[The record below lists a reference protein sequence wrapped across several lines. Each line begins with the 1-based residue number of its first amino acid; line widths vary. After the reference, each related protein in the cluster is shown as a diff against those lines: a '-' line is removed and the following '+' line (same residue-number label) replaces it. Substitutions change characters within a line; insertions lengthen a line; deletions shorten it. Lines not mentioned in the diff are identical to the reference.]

1 MVYFFRTYLLA
12 IVSLFIIGQAEA
24 RVWTNSKGATVTAK
38 LIAVRATEVD
48 LQLLNGRIV
57 SVERTIFSG
66 EDQNYIQQWEQSGGT
81 LAEQDDAGDI
91 INVRGMSL
99 RQVNLTP
106 NWDALWP
113 KKAGF
118 KDLQIIKTVQES
130 DDLCV
135 YESDLFIFESPIPL
149 HEEERR
155 QLTKRFELSLRAL
168 AEMPLNLTVARK
180 PSRKYLV
187 RVCFSQKEMAEV
199 HGLQRGRVKFTPTSF
214 TALLFR
220 DKRNQAQNLDELDTR
235 FAVTHWALQ
244 TLDLDHWLV
253 DSFSEYMEFLPV
265 EDNQINFTQVPKFM
279 AKRLPKNIKNG
290 KKKLMPLE
298 SILARK
304 DIHLSA
310 LHEESTKDKELQYWT
325 DLLWLVYL
333 CHLEDEGKATRFR
346 AYVKTLSEQNSTA
359 ARQELLKGTTI
370 LEMQSDLVKAWKK
383 FGVKL
388 QFCESKNTSVIP
400 Q

>member
-1 MVYFFRTYLLA
+1 MVYFVRTYLLA
-12 IVSLFIIGQAEA
+12 IVSLFIIGQADA

-48 LQLLNGRIV
+48 LQLPNGRIV

-66 EDQNYIQQWEQSGGT
+66 EDQNYIQQWEQSGGNMT
-81 LAEQDDAGDI
+81 EPEEVGDI
-91 INVRGMSL
+91 INVGGMSL
-99 RQVNLTP
+99 RQVNLIP
-106 NWDALWP
+106 NWDAPWP
-113 KKAGF
+113 QKAGF
-118 KDLQIIKTVQES
+118 KDLQLIQTVQES
-130 DDLCV
+130 DELCV

-155 QLTKRFELSLRAL
+155 QLTKRFEMSLRAL

-214 TALLFR
+214 TALLLR
-220 DKRNQAQNLDELDTR
+220 DKRDQAQNLDELDTR

-253 DSFSEYMEFLPV
+253 DAFSEYMEFLPV

-279 AKRLPKNIKNG
+279 AKSLPKDIKSG
-290 KKKLMPLE
+290 KKKLKTLD

-304 DIHLSA
+304 DVHLSA
-310 LHEESTKDKELQYWT
+310 MHEESSKDKELQYWT

-346 AYVKTLSEQNSTA
+346 AYVKTLSEYNSDLA
-359 ARQELLKGTTI
+359 QKELLKGETTHE
-370 LEMQSDLVKAWKK
+370 LQADMVKAWKK
-383 FGVKL
+383 LGVQL
-388 QFCESKNTSVIP
+388 QFSESNSTSVP
-400 Q
+400 TK